1 MELEFG
7 MTDKEIAQDLLNRI
21 PDDTSLEDIA
31 RHLDFIAAIRQG
43 RFELD
48 NGDSVS
54 IEELEEEIPS
64 WVIKI

>member
-1 MELEFG
+1 
-7 MTDKEIAQDLLNRI
+7 MTDKDIAQDLLNRI

-31 RHLDFIAAIRQG
+31 RHLKFIAAIRQG

-48 NGDSVS
+48 NGDSVP

-64 WVIKI
+64 WIKKI